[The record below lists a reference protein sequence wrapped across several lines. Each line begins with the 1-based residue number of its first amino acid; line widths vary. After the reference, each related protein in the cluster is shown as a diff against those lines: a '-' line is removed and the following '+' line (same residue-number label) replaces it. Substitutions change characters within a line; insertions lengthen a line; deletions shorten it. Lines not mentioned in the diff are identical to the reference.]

1 MKSILFYIILLSIN
15 ISQIPEN
22 RVVAEW
28 ESAIGTMIRWP
39 LGIPSDLVVELAS
52 DDIVYVLVENGF
64 QQSAATLLFNQ
75 SGVNM
80 LNIEF
85 IFTDTYS
92 HWTRDHGPEFLLG
105 IDSWK
110 VINQKFNGYPENYG
124 CELEEQE
131 CDEDMVL
138 TDCSGTEFC
147 NNQPAYPEEG
157 YDCYINNDQ
166 CEDFNGDGQ
175 IIDWLGDGYCDNGNW
190 GLDFMCDEYSYDCG
204 DCGGQIIDPNGYC
217 DDNLVILNRNN
228 NN

>member
-15 ISQIPEN
+15 LSQIPEN

-64 QQSAATLLFNQ
+64 QQSAATLSFNQ

-138 TDCSGTEFC
+138 TDCSGTETK
-147 NNQPAYPEEG
+147 
-157 YDCYINNDQ
+157 
-166 CEDFNGDGQ
+166 
-175 IIDWLGDGYCDNGNW
+175 
-190 GLDFMCDEYSYDCG
+190 
-204 DCGGQIIDPNGYC
+204 
-217 DDNLVILNRNN
+217 
-228 NN
+228 